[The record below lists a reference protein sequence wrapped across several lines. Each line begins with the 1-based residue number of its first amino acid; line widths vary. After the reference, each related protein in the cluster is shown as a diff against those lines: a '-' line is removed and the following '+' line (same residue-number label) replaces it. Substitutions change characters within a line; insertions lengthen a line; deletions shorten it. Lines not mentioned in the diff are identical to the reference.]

1 MPSGFSAGNR
11 PHDPMVSGMAW
22 FGRSLMN
29 ALRLD
34 GSERMNRSG
43 RMQVGNLRLVV
54 GMRKTR
60 MMPVSDNFDD
70 KEICP

>member
-1 MPSGFSAGNR
+1 
-11 PHDPMVSGMAW
+11 
-22 FGRSLMN
+22 MN

-70 KEICP
+70 KEIRP

>member
-1 MPSGFSAGNR
+1 MPSGFSVENR
-11 PHDPMVSGMAW
+11 LHSPMVNGMVW
-22 FGRSLMN
+22 FDRSLMN

-70 KEICP
+70 KEIRP